1 MRPRLYLDEDVIPDL
16 ARILRSRGSDV
27 SSAHEVGALGLS
39 DEEQLAY
46 AAAEGR
52 AILTFNYQDFLE
64 IGEAWFLAGR
74 THAGIIISY
83 HQYGRREI
91 GELLRAVLAL
101 MDAVSAE
108 ELRDT
113 IHFLDQFRGSRD
125 GPLGVP

>member
-16 ARILRSRGSDV
+16 ARILRSRGSDAISV
-27 SSAHEVGALGLS
+27 HEIGALGLS
-39 DEEQLAY
+39 DEEQLAR
-46 AAAEGR
+46 ASAEGR

-74 THAGIIISY
+74 NHAGIIISY

-91 GELLRAVLAL
+91 GDLLRAVLAL
-101 MDAVSAE
+101 MDVVSSE

-113 IHFLDQFRGSRD
+113 IHFLDQFRAR
-125 GPLGVP
+125 